1 MIREMEIAWFYYR
14 WKNDPGENLSFPKY
28 LISFD
33 MFIGLLS
40 ESVYSFGRL
49 FMINKSDKKL
59 KNNGDSYGRQ
69 KDELKVRISQF
80 IIFLINHEFGLEIEE
95 NIESDVISNLGN
107 TSGAIMNK
115 NMIDDHGIEV
125 LNEYYVNVEPFTSEN
140 LVENI
145 NVTLSSL
152 VTAIFNV
159 MMSCKKKSDN
169 EREEF
174 KDYNSCKVDRGLER
188 TCVQR
193 DQNNGCTSFVK
204 KQPFPNID
212 DARVMQ
218 FISKYIVSTSS
229 LTSFIKMQEAA
240 VQLTD
245 TSGLATVD
253 IKKFSWDSDLMCSFN
268 KVHSIVYKLLFL
280 VIKKK
285 FESLRPV
292 KTFPTAITEKIL
304 HYVLP
309 QIILFFISD
318 FNGLFNENE
327 SLGSKLCYDRPI
339 ENSQALSILY
349 SSFHLE
355 DSCSTD
361 GVMHARDQTVHFCVK
376 CRPLSTN
383 LYEIFSRQEGLT
395 SLLQFTTLRDLP
407 EGDYTRMS
415 AHAPFI
421 FSGRDGGSSHILY
434 DVVFA
439 FFEYLTKN
447 DKRNWKNSMPRKWM
461 TRTEVKEKSISD
473 VMSNRMEL

>member
-33 MFIGLLS
+33 TFIGLLS

-169 EREEF
+169 
-174 KDYNSCKVDRGLER
+174 
-188 TCVQR
+188 
-193 DQNNGCTSFVK
+193 
-204 KQPFPNID
+204 
-212 DARVMQ
+212 
-218 FISKYIVSTSS
+218 
-229 LTSFIKMQEAA
+229 
-240 VQLTD
+240 
-245 TSGLATVD
+245 
-253 IKKFSWDSDLMCSFN
+253 
-268 KVHSIVYKLLFL
+268 
-280 VIKKK
+280 
-285 FESLRPV
+285 
-292 KTFPTAITEKIL
+292 
-304 HYVLP
+304 
-309 QIILFFISD
+309 
-318 FNGLFNENE
+318 
-327 SLGSKLCYDRPI
+327 
-339 ENSQALSILY
+339 
-349 SSFHLE
+349 
-355 DSCSTD
+355 
-361 GVMHARDQTVHFCVK
+361 
-376 CRPLSTN
+376 
-383 LYEIFSRQEGLT
+383 
-395 SLLQFTTLRDLP
+395 
-407 EGDYTRMS
+407 
-415 AHAPFI
+415 
-421 FSGRDGGSSHILY
+421 
-434 DVVFA
+434 
-439 FFEYLTKN
+439 
-447 DKRNWKNSMPRKWM
+447 
-461 TRTEVKEKSISD
+461 
-473 VMSNRMEL
+473 